1 MADRK
6 NAQKNIKAA
15 MKSSKNKLLFE
26 TIKEQINDLKQC
38 TQLFDD
44 LKNCAQS
51 MQKNIEKM
59 EDVFHL
65 AMKLQD
71 MKNISKDLDMLVKEK
86 EKIYQEKILENKLL
100 KQRLSHLLNKSKRLV
115 KIAEEQIKRLR
126 IVELNNCRNIQMWK
140 ERADQQRA
148 CFGQRKDDTTCN
160 GGNNCE

>member
-115 KIAEEQIKRLR
+115 KIAEEQIKRYQKRQQLYPLT
-126 IVELNNCRNIQMWK
+126 VVSEENNKN
-140 ERADQQRA
+140 
-148 CFGQRKDDTTCN
+148 
-160 GGNNCE
+160 

>member
-6 NAQKNIKAA
+6 NTQNIKAA
-15 MKSSKNKLLFE
+15 VKSSKNKSLFE

-38 TQLFDD
+38 TLLFDD
-44 LKNCAQS
+44 LMKCAQS
-51 MQKNIEKM
+51 VQKNIEKM
-59 EDVFHL
+59 EDVFNL

-71 MKNISKDLDMLVKEK
+71 MKNISKDLDMMVKEK

-100 KQRLSHLLNKSKRLV
+100 KQELSHLLNKSKLLV

-126 IVELNNCRNIQMWK
+126 EVEQNNCRKIQILQ
-140 ERADQQRA
+140 DQQHG
-148 CFGQRKDDTTCN
+148 CFGHRKDDTTCN